1 MKKKIPKE
9 NFIYRS
15 LRASYRRILPTY
27 MRIFMRKTDGFTVPE
42 DLQEE
47 LQTYYQDEEDRLGRL
62 LEVPNLRWIK

>member
-1 MKKKIPKE
+1 
-9 NFIYRS
+9 
-15 LRASYRRILPTY
+15 
-27 MRIFMRKTDGFTVPE
+27 MRKTDGFTVPE